1 MTFSGYDST
10 TPATTGHVFDVVFDP
25 VAGTATWTNISFDFG
40 DQPAN
45 DAVLDAATGDI
56 YVSTDFAV
64 NRLVNGTQTWIPA
77 ADGMPAVTVA
87 GLTLA
92 NAKQS
97 GDRLLYAATHG
108 RGAYR
113 LRLK

>member
-1 MTFSGYDST
+1 VTFSGYEANTPT
-10 TPATTGHVFDVVFDP
+10 TPGHVFDVVFDP
-25 VAGTATWTNISFDFG
+25 ATGSATWTNISYDIG
-40 DQPAN
+40 DQPVN
-45 DAVLDAATGDI
+45 DAVLDVASGDI
-56 YVSTDFAV
+56 SVSTDFGVA
-64 NRLVNGTQTWIPA
+64 RLVKGTQSWTPA
-77 ADGMPAVTVA
+77 ADGLPTATVA

-92 NAKQS
+92 AAKQT

>member
-1 MTFSGYDST
+1 MCST
-10 TPATTGHVFDVVFDP
+10 SCSTRSRRS
-25 VAGTATWTNISFDFG
+25 ATWTNISYDIG
-40 DQPAN
+40 DQPVN

-56 YVSTDFAV
+56 YVSTDFGV

-77 ADGMPAVTVA
+77 ADGMPAAAVS